1 MKAVELNTPQR
12 LQRLTGGFA
21 VGLGL
26 GTVGL
31 ASSIYQHPA
40 ISSEFAGVTGL
51 IGLFCVVLGWT
62 CLRERQATDT
72 SDVAEAPEAA
82 PPAMTA

>member
-1 MKAVELNTPQR
+1 MEAVELNTPKR

-31 ASSIYQHPA
+31 ATSIYQHPA

-62 CLRERQATDT
+62 CLRSGDA
-72 SDVAEAPEAA
+72 APESEAA
-82 PPAMTA
+82 PETVAA

>member
-1 MKAVELNTPQR
+1 MKAVEMNTPQR

-62 CLRERQATDT
+62 CLRDR
-72 SDVAEAPEAA
+72 VAADAPQAPEAA
-82 PPAMTA
+82 PLALPA